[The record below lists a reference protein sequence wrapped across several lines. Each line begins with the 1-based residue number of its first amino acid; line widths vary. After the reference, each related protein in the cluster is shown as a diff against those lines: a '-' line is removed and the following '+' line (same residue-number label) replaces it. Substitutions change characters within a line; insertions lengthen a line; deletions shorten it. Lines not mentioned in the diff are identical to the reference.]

1 MPENRRGF
9 LKTLVAGAASGALWA
24 GAPAD
29 DLPAA
34 GKEGRVRKIP
44 VALIQC
50 DSLAGQVERNLDN
63 LERLAEQAAKSGA
76 RWIMFHELTVC
87 DYAEKSESVAELVPQ
102 GVSTTRMAKLAERLR
117 VICAFGLAERHRD
130 RMYDSQ
136 VFVGPK
142 GYFYHYRK
150 TWLWLELKDVGYRNE
165 WARYDPG
172 TGPEIF
178 TVDGVRATCF
188 ICSDGDSARC
198 IERAAAL
205 KPQAVFFP
213 NNRESL
219 PPFKE
224 FGKIARRIGAP
235 MLVANRVGRSVV
247 YDTKGGCVVFSAQ
260 GEVLAKANREGRE
273 EILEY
278 ELELPA

>member
-1 MPENRRGF
+1 MQSTRKRSETLMPENRRGF

-24 GAPAD
+24 GAPAE

-130 RMYDSQ
+130 RIYDSQ

-142 GYFYHYRK
+142 GYVQSY
-150 TWLWLELKDVGYRNE
+150 
-165 WARYDPG
+165 P
-172 TGPEIF
+172 
-178 TVDGVRATCF
+178 
-188 ICSDGDSARC
+188 SQDS
-198 IERAAAL
+198 
-205 KPQAVFFP
+205 
-213 NNRESL
+213 
-219 PPFKE
+219 
-224 FGKIARRIGAP
+224 
-235 MLVANRVGRSVV
+235 
-247 YDTKGGCVVFSAQ
+247 
-260 GEVLAKANREGRE
+260 
-273 EILEY
+273 
-278 ELELPA
+278 

>member
-9 LKTLVAGAASGALWA
+9 LKTLAAGAASGALWA
-24 GAPAD
+24 GVEAD
-29 DLPAA
+29 YLPAA
-34 GKEGRVRKIP
+34 GKEGRARRIP

-50 DSLAGQVERNLDN
+50 DSPAGQVERNLDN
-63 LERLAEQAAKSGA
+63 MERLGEKAAKSGA

-87 DYAEKSESVAELVPQ
+87 DYADKPESVAELVPQ
-102 GVSTTRMAKLAERLR
+102 GVSTRRMAKLAQRLR
-117 VICAFGLAERHRD
+117 VICAFGLAEKHRD
-130 RMYDSQ
+130 RIYDSQ

-150 TWLWLELKDVGYRNE
+150 TWLWLEPKDGGYRNE

-172 TGPEIF
+172 AGPEIF
-178 TVDGVRATCF
+178 TVDGLRATCF
-188 ICSDGDSARC
+188 ICADGDSERC

-205 KPQAVFFP
+205 KPQVVFFP
-213 NNRESL
+213 NNRASL
-219 PPFKE
+219 PPFE
-224 FGKIARRIGAP
+224 AFGKIARRIGAP

-273 EILEY
+273 EILHY